1 MGEKSQTQG
10 RDIRVETVQHVDKF
24 RRERE
29 EEEKNKLYVL
39 FESKGNF
46 GSSASSLPLMLALT
60 LSEIKQTNLQIYFVK
75 FKR

>member
-24 RRERE
+24 RRE

-60 LSEIKQTNLQIYFVK
+60 LSEIKQIYRFILLNLNVNV
-75 FKR
+75 

>member
-24 RRERE
+24 RRE